1 MDISWTWQYTNAM
14 RENQMI
20 FGLKD
25 DISINVVINSVARFK
40 NTLSFLASS
49 MYLFN
54 LSRIQTSKQVVV
66 RTVILPLTK

>member
-49 MYLFN
+49 KYLFN
-54 LSRIQTSKQVVV
+54 LTRIQTSKQVVG